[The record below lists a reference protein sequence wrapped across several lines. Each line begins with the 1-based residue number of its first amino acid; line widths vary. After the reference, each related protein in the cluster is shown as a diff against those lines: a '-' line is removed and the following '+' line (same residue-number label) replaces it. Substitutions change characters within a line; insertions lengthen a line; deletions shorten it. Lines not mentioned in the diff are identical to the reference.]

1 MRDLSSRSTEHE
13 LLDEDN
19 IEFNELLHCLRSLEF
34 INTLTLAYRPTL
46 RWLKVIFRQHKN
58 TVLRVID
65 AGSGSGDMLR
75 KIETLASLEQV
86 SVNLLGV
93 DLNPNAKKVA
103 QTLHAS
109 TNIQHLTANIF
120 SFNSPESV
128 DVVISSLFTHHL
140 TDKQIIEFLQWMD
153 KITIHGWFINDLHR
167 HCLPYYFIKIA
178 TALFSRNRLIR
189 NDAAVSV
196 ARAFTKSDWQ
206 RLIKR
211 AHISSEVRIKWHFPF
226 RYCLSCHKI

>member
-1 MRDLSSRSTEHE
+1 MRDLSSRSSEQE

-19 IEFNELLHCLRSLEF
+19 IEFNELLHCLRSLEL

-46 RWLKVIFRQHKN
+46 TWLKAIFKQHKH
-58 TVLRVID
+58 TELRLID

-75 KIETLASLEQV
+75 KIETLASHERV

-103 QTLHAS
+103 QTLH
-109 TNIQHLTANIF
+109 TNTSIQHLTVNIF
-120 SFNSPESV
+120 SFTSPESV

-140 TDKQIIEFLQWMD
+140 SDEQIVEFLQWMD
-153 KITIHGWFINDLHR
+153 KITIQGWFINDLHR
-167 HCLPYYFIKIA
+167 HWLPYYFIKIT

-206 RLIKR
+206 RLIER
-211 AHISSEVRIKWHFPF
+211 AHISSNVQIKWYFPF
-226 RYCLSCHKI
+226 RYCISCRKI